1 MQKDLFD
8 QVKAQGAGERQTDL
22 EDLIDEKDDPL
33 TAVTNELYEI
43 GAPVIEDYD
52 GIYISGEDNHT
63 TTWADYDMM
72 GYDACDVL
80 DDFGVNHKIN
90 AVLEKHGFFAEW
102 QNPGRLA
109 VCEA

>member
-33 TAVTNELYEI
+33 TAVTNALYEI

-52 GIYISGEDNHT
+52 GVYVSGEQNDKVI
-63 TTWADYDMM
+63 WADYCMM
-72 GYDACDVL
+72 GEGECDVL

>member
-22 EDLIDEKDDPL
+22 EDLIDEKVDPL

-52 GIYISGEDNHT
+52 GVYVSGEQNDKVI
-63 TTWADYDMM
+63 WADYCMM
-72 GYDACDVL
+72 GEGECDVL